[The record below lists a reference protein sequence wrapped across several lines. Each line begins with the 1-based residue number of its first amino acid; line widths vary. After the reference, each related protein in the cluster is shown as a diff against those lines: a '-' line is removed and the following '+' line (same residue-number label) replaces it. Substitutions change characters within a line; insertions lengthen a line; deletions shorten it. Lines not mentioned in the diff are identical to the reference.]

1 MKSPAKIKA
10 GALQFVLFIGA
21 IVAILLMSFVL
32 ISYTHTYFDKKT
44 DITVAVIRQSDFGLR
59 YAFQK
64 GMKANSVLDV
74 RSEEDLGI
82 TTLVEKEYWGLFEK
96 YTSTAKHKNT
106 VFTKIALAGNSVKNG
121 IPALY
126 LTDRQRPL
134 IIAGNAKITG
144 DAYLPSQ
151 GIRMGNI
158 SGNSYRYSRLVHGN
172 QKQSNSKIPVVD
184 VEVKRHLADLYGNFQ
199 DNGQE
204 VEFKRNSEIKNSFR
218 SPTKHIIDR
227 IVHLEGAS
235 LIGNIIISASEK
247 IIVEP
252 SAMLRDVLL
261 IAPEIIIRDGVKGS
275 FQAFAHKTIAVGKR
289 CELAYPTALVV
300 WEKNREN
307 SQEKNYGPKLHI
319 DSGTFVNGAILYLDE
334 SQEQTYAPQ
343 IKISKDAVVRGE
355 VYCAENLELKGTIIG
370 TVTTNGFIALEN
382 GSIYQN
388 HLYNGT
394 IDNTRLPGE
403 YVGLSINKE
412 QPKEVIKWLY

>member
-44 DITVAVIRQSDFGLR
+44 DIVVAVIQRSDFGLR
-59 YAFQK
+59 YAFKK
-64 GMKANSVLDV
+64 GMKANSVLEV
-74 RSEEDLGI
+74 SSEENLGI

-106 VFTKIALAGNSVKNG
+106 VFTKTALAGNSTKNG

-134 IIAGNAKITG
+134 IITGNAKING
-144 DAYLPSQ
+144 DAYLPAQ

-172 QKQSNSKIPVVD
+172 QNQSNSKIPAVD
-184 VEVKRHLADLYGNFQ
+184 LEVKRHLTELLENFQ
-199 DNGQE
+199 DKGQE
-204 VEFKRNSEIKNSFR
+204 IEFKRNSEIKNSFQ
-218 SPTKHIIDR
+218 SPTNHIIDR
-227 IVHLEGAS
+227 TVHLEEVS
-235 LIGNIIISASEK
+235 LIGNIIISATDK

-252 SAMLRDVLL
+252 STVLRDVLL
-261 IAPEIIIRDGVKGS
+261 IAPEIVIRDGVKGS
-275 FQAFAHKTIAVGKR
+275 FQAFAHKSISVGKR
-289 CELAYPTALVV
+289 CDLAYPTALVLLD
-300 WEKNREN
+300 KNQETT
-307 SQEKNYGPKLHI
+307 QEKTYKPKLHI
-319 DSGTFVNGAILYLDE
+319 DSGTVVNGAVLYLDE
-334 SQEQTYAPQ
+334 SEERTYVPQ
-343 IKISKDAVVRGE
+343 IKISKDSVVRGE
-355 VYCAENLELKGTIIG
+355 VYCTENLELKGTVIG
-370 TVTTNGFIALEN
+370 NVTTNGFIALEN

-403 YVGLSINKE
+403 YVGLSIGKE